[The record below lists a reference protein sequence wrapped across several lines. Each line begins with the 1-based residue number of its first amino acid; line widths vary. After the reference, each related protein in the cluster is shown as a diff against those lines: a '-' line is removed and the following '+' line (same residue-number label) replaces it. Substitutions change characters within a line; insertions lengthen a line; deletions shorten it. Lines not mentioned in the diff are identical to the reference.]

1 MTTPLTTER
10 IAELRAANKCGS
22 MKLMSSPDPENI
34 NSEHATDCQQTLEF
48 LFQAAEEL
56 ARVREALVIIRDWRD
71 VRKQLRDENNIHT
84 VLDALDSITECA
96 ERALSPPI
104 QSRRGEMKVWGGLI
118 TNYKRASSETH
129 GQVKTI
135 IAAANQREAAKIVG
149 CSLYE
154 FRGWWTET
162 GNVQEIKIAMS
173 KPGVMFQASSSMGN
187 DFEPQD
193 PQP

>member
-1 MTTPLTTER
+1 
-10 IAELRAANKCGS
+10 
-22 MKLMSSPDPENI
+22 
-34 NSEHATDCQQTLEF
+34 
-48 LFQAAEEL
+48 
-56 ARVREALVIIRDWRD
+56 
-71 VRKQLRDENNIHT
+71 
-84 VLDALDSITECA
+84 
-96 ERALSPPI
+96 
-104 QSRRGEMKVWGGLI
+104 MKVWGGLI